1 MDIRKMIEELHAERE
16 ALDRAISSLEE
27 LQKSDDGLLVHQTR
41 SRRGRKF
48 MSPKEREEV
57 SARMKKYWAARR
69 NGMQM
74 GSAASVRL

>member
-1 MDIRKMIEELHAERE
+1 MIQELHAERE

-27 LQKSDDGLLVHQTR
+27 LQKHDEEIPLSLNR

-48 MSPKEREEV
+48 MGPREREEV

-69 NGMQM
+69 DNNGNLE
-74 GSAASVRL
+74 AHC